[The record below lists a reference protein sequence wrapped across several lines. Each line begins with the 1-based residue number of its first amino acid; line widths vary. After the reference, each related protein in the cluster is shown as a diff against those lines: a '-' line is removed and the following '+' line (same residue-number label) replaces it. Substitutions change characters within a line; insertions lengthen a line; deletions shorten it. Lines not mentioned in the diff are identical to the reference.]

1 MDDLAKV
8 RSRMGRRYKITNELI
23 LLKFFRF
30 LITKLPERNLVFN
43 IKKGIIRQK
52 QVGRRGR
59 GLYISVKDPF
69 LPAENHGYFL

>member
-1 MDDLAKV
+1 
-8 RSRMGRRYKITNELI
+8 MGRRYKITNELI

-52 QVGRRGR
+52 
-59 GLYISVKDPF
+59 
-69 LPAENHGYFL
+69 